1 MTNSKNSVLKK
12 FNKTKERNI
21 GLLKKDMLFKKKS
34 LDWMIYAEK
43 YKYVYNFNWMGVP
56 IIKYPNDIIALQE
69 ILWETKPDIVIE
81 TGVAHGGSIIFIASI
96 LNMIKST
103 SKVIGIDLEI
113 RDHNLKEIKKNRFDK
128 KNITLLEPS
137 STDLKLIKRLK
148 EICQGKKVMVILDS
162 AHSHQ
167 HVLEE
172 LKLYSL
178 LVSKNHY
185 LIVEDTFEESY
196 PKNFFL
202 HLESSE
208 VRPETNKGNNPM
220 TALIEFLMN
229 NKKFSTDNEYNK
241 KLGISQN
248 FDSYLKK
255 I

>member
-113 RDHNLKEIKKNRFDK
+113 RDHNLKEIKKTVF
-128 KNITLLEPS
+128 I
-137 STDLKLIKRLK
+137 
-148 EICQGKKVMVILDS
+148 
-162 AHSHQ
+162 
-167 HVLEE
+167 
-172 LKLYSL
+172 
-178 LVSKNHY
+178 
-185 LIVEDTFEESY
+185 
-196 PKNFFL
+196 
-202 HLESSE
+202 
-208 VRPETNKGNNPM
+208 
-220 TALIEFLMN
+220 
-229 NKKFSTDNEYNK
+229 
-241 KLGISQN
+241 
-248 FDSYLKK
+248 KK